1 MTVVRSADHAWM
13 REMNVALILECLRR
27 QAPMS
32 RAELALMTG
41 LTKATVSSLVKELVD
56 ARFVRETQID
66 PGHKGRP
73 AIPLVLN
80 EKVGFIIGVE
90 VGVDSITA
98 LLTDFA
104 AGIVWRHYEASRH
117 TDPDGVL
124 RRVVQVI
131 NLAVAQAE
139 ARGGAVLGL
148 GLGVLGL
155 VDVETG
161 LLLYAPNLGW
171 SNVPLRS
178 RLEAEFSFPIY
189 VDNEANLAALG
200 ECYFGAARSSDFAL
214 YISAGVGVGGG
225 IVFNRRI
232 LAGIAGVAG
241 EVGHMVIDPNGPRC
255 SCGNFGCWETFVN
268 QAALY
273 RRVHAAITAGQSS
286 VLAAANSFNP
296 NPVNV
301 TRVVE
306 AARQG
311 DAVAVAAL
319 EAIARYFGLGL
330 TNLINA
336 LNPHR
341 VVLGGEMGPA
351 LEFGLP
357 IILDVV
363 ASRALPGSRD
373 SVEIVMATHG
383 SNGCAMGG
391 IASIYRHV
399 LSQPLA
405 AVRRPMP
412 APAAVAASPFGVVTG
427 LPSSQPA

>member
-1 MTVVRSADHAWM
+1 M

-27 QAPMS
+27 QAPLS
-32 RAELALMTG
+32 RAELAVMTG
-41 LTKATVSSLVKELVD
+41 LTKATVSSLVKELVE
-56 ARFVRETQID
+56 ARFVRETSID
-66 PGHKGRP
+66 VGHKGRP

-80 EKVGFIIGVE
+80 EKAGFIVGIE
-90 VGVDSITA
+90 VGVDSLTA
-98 LLTDFA
+98 LLTDFS
-104 AGIVWRHYEASRH
+104 AGIVWRHHEAARH
-117 TDPDGVL
+117 SDPDGVL

-131 NLAVAQAE
+131 HLAVAEAE

-161 LLLYAPNLGW
+161 WLLYAPNLGW

-178 RLEAEFSFPIY
+178 RLEAEFNFPIY

-200 ECYFGAARSSDFAL
+200 ESFFGSARSSDFVL
-214 YISAGVGVGGG
+214 YISSGVGVGGG
-225 IVFNRRI
+225 IVLNRRI
-232 LAGIAGVAG
+232 LAGVAGVAG

-255 SCGNFGCWETFVN
+255 SCGNQGCWETFIN
-268 QAALY
+268 EAALY
-273 RRVHAAITAGQSS
+273 RRVQAAITAGQPSM
-286 VLAAANSFNP
+286 LAAANSFNP
-296 NPVNV
+296 DPVNV

-306 AARQG
+306 AAREG
-311 DAVAVAAL
+311 DAVAINAL
-319 EAIARYFGLGL
+319 ETTARYFGLGL

-336 LNPHR
+336 LNPHL
-341 VVLGGEMGPA
+341 VVIGGDMSPA

-357 IILDVV
+357 IVKDVV
-363 ASRALPGSRD
+363 SSRALPGSRD

-405 AVRRPMP
+405 AVRRAALVGPL
-412 APAAVAASPFGVVTG
+412 AGAAVSLPPSVPSG
-427 LPSSQPA
+427 LPA

>member
-1 MTVVRSADHAWM
+1 
-13 REMNVALILECLRR
+13 MNIALILECLRR
-27 QAPMS
+27 QAPLS

-56 ARFVRETQID
+56 ARFVRETKVD
-66 PGHKGRP
+66 LGHKGRP
-73 AIPLVLN
+73 AIPLVLS
-80 EKVGFIIGVE
+80 EKVGFIVGIE

-98 LLTDFA
+98 LLTDFGA
-104 AGIVWRHYEASRH
+104 SIVWRHHEAARH

-124 RRVVQVI
+124 GRVVQVI
-131 NLAVAQAE
+131 HLAVAQAE
-139 ARGGAVLGL
+139 ALGGAVLGL
-148 GLGVLGL
+148 GLGVLGM

-161 LLLYAPNLGW
+161 VLLYAPNLGW

-178 RLEAEFSFPIY
+178 RLEAEFKFPIY

-200 ECYFGAARSSDFAL
+200 ECYFGAARHSDFAL
-214 YISAGVGVGGG
+214 YVSAGVGVGGG
-225 IVFNRRI
+225 IVLNRRI
-232 LAGIAGVAG
+232 MAGIAGVAG

-255 SCGNFGCWETFVN
+255 SCGNSGCWETFIN

-273 RRVHAAITAGQSS
+273 RRVHAAITAGQGSLLS
-286 VLAAANSFNP
+286 AANSFNP
-296 NPVNV
+296 DPVTM
-301 TRVVE
+301 TRVVD

-319 EAIARYFGLGL
+319 EAHARYFGLGL

-336 LNPHR
+336 LNPHL
-341 VVLGGEMGPA
+341 VVLGGELSPVI
-351 LEFGLP
+351 EFGLP
-357 IILDVV
+357 IIKDVV
-363 ASRALPGSRD
+363 SSHALPGSRD

-405 AVRRPMP
+405 AVRRQL
-412 APAAVAASPFGVVTG
+412 PAAPVLTGGGVGRAPG
-427 LPSSQPA
+427 LPSGQPA